1 MIKLEVS
8 THSGETDILEV
19 EEFDA
24 EEMTEL
30 RNGDDEAIAIGNH
43 SYSRI
48 DIKNV
53 KPVKEVDEE
62 LVNPEDKNEPIN
74 NDEQLENAE

>member
-8 THSGETDILEV
+8 THSGETDVIEV
-19 EEFDA
+19 DEYDA

-30 RNGDDEAIAIGNH
+30 RNGDDEAIAIGNY

-53 KPVKEVDEE
+53 KPVKEDTE
-62 LVNPEDKNEPIN
+62 
-74 NDEQLENAE
+74 

>member
-8 THSGETDILEV
+8 THSGETDVIKV

-24 EEMTEL
+24 EEMTKL
-30 RNGDDEAIAIGNH
+30 RNGDDEAITIGNH

-53 KPVKEVDEE
+53 KPVKEDTEDDE
-62 LVNPEDKNEPIN
+62 V
-74 NDEQLENAE
+74 NAE